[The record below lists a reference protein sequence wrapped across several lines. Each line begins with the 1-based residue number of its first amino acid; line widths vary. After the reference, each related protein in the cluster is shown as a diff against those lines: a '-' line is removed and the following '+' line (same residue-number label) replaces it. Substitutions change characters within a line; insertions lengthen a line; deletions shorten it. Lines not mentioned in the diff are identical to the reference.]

1 MRFLLNSSWMMPL
14 PVAAALMFGAS
25 ANAGILDTNVE
36 KTPVTVAPLTIIVPA
51 DAGIQ
56 HTAQGLVRDIGVQ
69 ERWVPVYKNGVA
81 MSYVVRNEQTRP
93 TDFVVHARV
102 SNGTAGSGV
111 KYTVA
116 YEIKDNADGG
126 YSATFTPRDR
136 GSYQQGLIGKYPVPD
151 FGDNELHD
159 YLLDFGLLYKFEVES
174 PYPTEAVNG
183 NFVRMAK
190 ASPPRPGEAEAIGGR
205 IFQNRFAIPFGNK
218 SLRFAIEIYPYHS
231 GSKVVAYARVPALE
245 TAPGVADYAVLL
257 ADAKRQLERIAKD

>member
-14 PVAAALMFGAS
+14 PVAAALMIGAS
-25 ANAGILDTNVE
+25 AHAGILDTNVE
-36 KTPVTVAPLTIIVPA
+36 KTPVTAAPLTIIVPA

-56 HTAQGLVRDIGVQ
+56 HPGRGLVRDIGVQ
-69 ERWVPVYKNGVA
+69 DRWAPAYRNGVA
-81 MSYVVRNEQTRP
+81 MSYNVRNEQTQA

-136 GSYQQGLIGKYPVPD
+136 GSYQQGLIGKYPVPN
-151 FGDNELHD
+151 FGDADLHD
-159 YLLDFGLLYKFEVES
+159 YLLDFGLIYKFEVES
-174 PYPTEAVNG
+174 PYPTEAVNA

-190 ASPPRPGEAEAIGGR
+190 AATSRPGEGVEIGGR

-218 SLRFAIEIYPYHS
+218 SLPFAIEIYPYHT

-245 TAPGVADYAVLL
+245 TAPGVADYTVLL